1 MLETKSIK
9 VQGILKEIHE
19 KVQQKA
25 GRFERISEDIVL
37 ENLTLCS
44 VFLDKSLTGGDAML

>member
-25 GRFERISEDIVL
+25 GRFEKISEDIVL
-37 ENLTLCS
+37 EL
-44 VFLDKSLTGGDAML
+44 SLIHI

>member
-25 GRFERISEDIVL
+25 GRFEKNFRRILFWRI
-37 ENLTLCS
+37 
-44 VFLDKSLTGGDAML
+44 

>member
-1 MLETKSIK
+1 MLEAKSIK

-25 GRFERISEDIVL
+25 GRFEKNSEDIVL
-37 ENLTLCS
+37 ENLTLQALCANLHMS
-44 VFLDKSLTGGDAML
+44 PAA